1 MLNRPSKAVVT
12 RVVGIVGVLVALS
25 AFLMLSSVLP
35 DSALAHPHDPEQ
47 MHRGVGTDVEHIHFD
62 ENDEG
67 AVRTFMSTDP
77 ETGEAVD
84 WDITGTDGDDFRIS
98 ESGEL
103 TFKMSPDFEKP
114 VDGLDAD
121 NDGDFPDTGDE
132 ARDNVYRITVR
143 ATEQETPG
151 DPTGRALSTM
161 TNVIIVVNNMD
172 EDGMVELNYLQ
183 PEVGTEITAMLDDED
198 VVDTDTLKWEW
209 SVSKVTN
216 PDKDTE
222 AHWANATGTV
232 SLGTYIPTGVRD
244 PAITPRPTPNSV
256 TPVDEGEMLRAK
268 ASYTDSQGE
277 MKTAIGVSMYPVR
290 AEVNSDNDLVENAD
304 NGSPGFPDG
313 LDYTRSVPESTDMGM
328 DVGPAVVAQDPD
340 SDTLSYMLV
349 AVGPPNGMDV
359 GFFDV
364 NRVTGQLTVEK
375 MLDHEAEDGRPY
387 EATPP
392 ATAGEYK
399 VIVRATDPSGESDN
413 TTVTVT
419 VTDANDDPVIRGNEE
434 LSVMEQD
441 SDDGDDADSLPDK
454 PYTGGPD
461 MLVSQENTNANVY
474 RASDDDERGTI
485 SWGDVSRSG
494 FKEDDNDPEAEDWR
508 LFVISSTDLTE
519 EGEPR
524 AIRFIDPPD
533 YESPGDA
540 NRDNVY
546 KVTLV
551 AKDGG
556 RGGKDEFRVS
566 ILVMNEHEQ
575 GELTLVASG
584 NDPTQPVVGQPITA
598 MVSDPDGGIA
608 IVTWQ
613 WSRSDTKDGIYMPI
627 PGGATSATY
636 RPVSDADEGMYLR
649 ATATYLDTTSVMDD
663 PGTGTFDERVQ
674 ASVADAYTAT
684 TGDGSTNGDEKVYR
698 VMATTEKAVRV
709 GETDTTG
716 PPPDL
721 EPSAPVFSPV
731 SYTGTVYENSEVGS
745 LVMMSAMVSA
755 GEDQELMLD
764 PLDGDN
770 KYFTIDQHG
779 QIRVGEI
786 DFPAP
791 LPTGVEDVPTGATA
805 PDMEDPVLDYE
816 TRSTYRLVVSAENEG
831 GRSTANVVLSLMDRN
846 EHPYF
851 DKASRDLS
859 HNAIVHAE
867 DSTNRTVA
875 GLSATEPDE
884 DSLRWEVVG
893 TDNADFEIVQ
903 APDGDDGKDRVEL
916 RFKTGVRPDFERP
929 MDRMLD
935 LNFDGD
941 GDDGTDEDPAGDNK
955 YRITVRATEAATVG
969 MVPPRA
975 TELDLTIMVQD
986 AEETGEVQLNWRQ
999 PEVGTPITASLTDPD
1014 AVTTTEAD
1022 GRVPNGGVTYKWF
1035 KAKVRGQFIDH
1046 NIENVPDAGNG
1057 QWEPI
1062 DVANS
1067 GFDDH
1072 TYTPQGAIPD
1082 DPDSPVDESDVA
1094 DNVPVDEGWHLLAK
1108 ATYTSDTPPVHP
1120 VTAIGISEFPVRPD
1134 VHDNLNNSPDFSAAD
1149 TTREVLEDIDV
1160 DDPVGEVVDVDRNED
1175 IGDHLTYQLVRT
1187 SDTTTNNGGAADG
1200 NSAVV
1205 VDDLAFFYI
1214 DRDTGQIRVKKPLD
1228 FEAHDALGQAEYTV
1242 VVRAT
1247 DPSGEGMDDNS
1258 AGPDED
1264 ENRDDITV
1272 VITVTDV
1279 NEAPKVTDGYSIIKV
1294 KEMNESKELK
1304 DNGQYYI
1311 GLGNEALDAA
1321 PYTVTKNANNQNY
1334 YKKEDEDPVD
1344 SHDWP
1349 DNLIPGPDGQWF
1361 EYSTPT
1367 DGISRRLHFITPPD
1381 YEVPKDQ
1388 NGDNVYEVC
1397 VTAID
1402 NGDLVGCK
1410 MVRIEV
1416 QNVQEDGML
1425 TLMPTEPEEGDEV
1438 EAMLTDPDGEVVITD
1453 WKWAQNPASGGE
1465 FGGAT
1470 PKMGATMYK
1479 FRGELGKF
1487 VWAQVHYR
1495 DGASAVNDL
1504 VTALDERNDDPDT
1517 DTPTEQHKFQG
1528 RKDDGTVDNSDNSF
1542 HNSDEML
1549 SKVTDS
1555 AVQALSGGPPTP
1567 DPDDTTTD
1575 PSGPPSV
1582 IDIQREVPENTPST
1596 GYVGIPLEM
1605 AVFADESGMV
1615 RTMTGADANVFV
1627 FAEDVDTHN
1636 GNEGYYDGALTP
1648 TPDALDDKMGQL
1660 ALAPVNHLD
1669 FEASKNDY
1677 IITFSDDAADSDV
1690 YRVTIRVTDVNE
1702 APSMPEEA
1710 RGGINITGP
1719 SNISRYDEDRMDVV
1733 ADYGTT
1739 GGDSMATVTWALSG
1753 GDMDDLSINSDGEL
1767 TFDMVPDFENPMD
1780 SAMNNIYSVTVEA
1793 EQGTNHD
1800 SVFVTVTVGNVDE
1813 DGVVTVDPM
1822 GRPAVDREITAMLE
1836 DADGV
1841 MGTVMWQWAS
1851 ADAMGGTYTDIDMA
1865 TMYTYTP
1872 MAGAEDDDMD
1882 MGDVGMYLRVTATYE
1897 DGEGRGKMAMLE
1909 LMGAVTDELSF
1920 DADVIERMVAED
1932 AMAGDNVG
1940 EPVMAAGGLAS
1951 QLTYSL
1957 DGADASSFTIDVMGQ
1972 IMVGTGT
1979 DLDYETKV
1987 TYTVMVTARGTA
1999 DDGTV
2004 EVAMTTVTVTVT
2016 NVDEDETVGPEPDGG
2031 ILAMYDANDN
2041 SLIERSE
2048 AVDAVLDFLILNEIT
2063 RDQAIEVVTAFI
2075 LQTAV
2080 P

>member
-1 MLNRPSKAVVT
+1 MLNRPSKAAVT
-12 RVVGIVGVLVALS
+12 WIVGIVGALVALS

-35 DSALAHPHDPEQ
+35 DSALAHPHDPVQ
-47 MHRGVGTDVEHIHFD
+47 MHRGVGTDVEHIHYD
-62 ENDEG
+62 ENG
-67 AVRTFMSTDP
+67 MGPVRTFMSTDP
-77 ETGEAVD
+77 ETGDAVD

-151 DPTGRALSTM
+151 DPTGRALSTE

-183 PEVGTEITAMLDDED
+183 PEVGTPITAMLDDED
-198 VVDTDTLKWEW
+198 RGETSGAITWQW
-209 SVSKVTN
+209 GVSKVTK
-216 PDKDTE
+216 PDKDTDGD
-222 AHWANATGTV
+222 WAVVDGETGSTF
-232 SLGTYIPTGVRD
+232 
-244 PAITPRPTPNSV
+244 TPRGDRDNEIILTGADTDPGKRI
-256 TPVDEGEMLRAK
+256 DEGEFIRARATYPDTTGGADK
-268 ASYTDSQGE
+268 V
-277 MKTAIGVSMYPVR
+277 AIGVSMYPVR
-290 AEVNSDNDLVENAD
+290 AEVNSDNDGVENAD

-328 DVGPAVVAQDPD
+328 DVGPAVVAQDPN

-359 GFFDV
+359 DFFDV
-364 NRVTGQLTVEK
+364 NRATGQVTVEK

-387 EATPP
+387 DATQP

-399 VIVRATDPSGESDN
+399 VIVRATDPSGESDD
-413 TTVTVT
+413 TTVTIT
-419 VTDANDDPVIRGNEE
+419 VTDANDEPVIRGNEE
-434 LSVMEQD
+434 LRVMEQD

-461 MLVSQENTNANVY
+461 MLISQANNNANVY

-485 SWGDVSRSG
+485 RWGEGSRSG
-494 FKEDDNDPEAEDWR
+494 FKEDDNDPEAEDWE
-508 LFVISSTDLTE
+508 LFVLSSTDLTE

-533 YESPGDA
+533 YESPADA

-551 AKDGG
+551 AKDGSP
-556 RGGKDEFRVS
+556 GGKDEFRVS
-566 ILVMNEHEQ
+566 IIVMNEHEQ

-584 NDPTQPVVGQPITA
+584 DDPTQPVVGQPITA
-598 MVSDPDGGIA
+598 MVGDPDGGIA

-613 WSRSDTKDGIYMPI
+613 WSRSDTKDGTYMPI
-627 PGGATSATY
+627 PGATSATY
-636 RPVSDADEGMYLR
+636 KPASDADQGMYLR
-649 ATATYLDTTSVMDD
+649 ATATYLDTTSDMDD
-663 PGTGTFDERVQ
+663 PDTGTFDERVQ
-674 ASVADAYTAT
+674 KSATDAYTAT

-709 GETDTTG
+709 KEPDPTTTEPDTG
-716 PPPDL
+716 
-721 EPSAPVFSPV
+721 PSAPVFSPV

-745 LVMMSAMVSA
+745 LVMMSTMVSA

-770 KYFTIDQHG
+770 KYFAIDRHG
-779 QIRVGEI
+779 QIRVGEV

-816 TRSTYRLVVSAENEG
+816 TRSTYRLVVSAENDV
-831 GRSTANVVLSLMDRN
+831 GRSTANVVLSLIDRN

-851 DKASRDLS
+851 DKTSRDLS
-859 HNAIVHAE
+859 DNAIGHDE
-867 DSTNRTVA
+867 NSPNRTVT
-875 GLSATEPDE
+875 GLAATEPDG

-893 TDNADFEIVQ
+893 TDSADFEIVQ

-916 RFKTGVRPDFERP
+916 RFKPGDPPDFERP
-929 MDRMLD
+929 MDRLLD
-935 LNFDGD
+935 LNFD
-941 GDDGTDEDPAGDNK
+941 DDGADGADEDPAGDNK

-975 TELDLTIMVQD
+975 TELDLTIMVLD
-986 AEETGEVQLNWRQ
+986 VEEPGEVQLNWRQ

-1014 AVTTTEAD
+1014 AVTATEAD
-1022 GRVPNGGVTYKWF
+1022 GRVPSDDVTYKWF
-1035 KAKVRGQFIDH
+1035 KAKVRGQFIEH
-1046 NIENVPDAGNG
+1046 NIENVPDEGNR

-1062 DVANS
+1062 DVPNS
-1067 GFDDH
+1067 GFDDP

-1082 DPDSPVDESDVA
+1082 DPNTPQVESDVA
-1094 DNVPVDEGWHLLAK
+1094 DNDPVDERWHLLAK
-1108 ATYTSDTPPVHP
+1108 ATYTSDTPDGDQ
-1120 VTAIGISEFPVRPD
+1120 VTAIGISEFPVRAD
-1134 VHDNLNNSPDFSAAD
+1134 VHDNSNNSPDFTAAE
-1149 TTREVLEDIDV
+1149 TTREVMEDIKEHA
-1160 DDPVGEVVDVDRNED
+1160 PVGEVVDVDKNED
-1175 IGDHLTYQLVRT
+1175 RGDELTYQLVRS
-1187 SDTTTNNGGAADG
+1187 SDITNNNGGADDG

-1205 VDDLAFFYI
+1205 VEDLAFFYI

-1228 FEAHDALGQAEYTV
+1228 FEAHNPLGPTEYTV

-1247 DPSGEGMDDNS
+1247 DPSGEGMDDDT
-1258 AGPDED
+1258 AGPDEE

-1272 VITVTDV
+1272 VITVKDV
-1279 NEAPKVTDGYSIIKV
+1279 PEAPKVTDGYSIIQV
-1294 KEMNESKELK
+1294 DEMNESKEPK
-1304 DNGQYYI
+1304 DNGQYYT
-1311 GLGNEALDAA
+1311 GLGNTALDAA
-1321 PYTVTKNANNQNY
+1321 PYTITENANKQNY
-1334 YKKEDEDPVD
+1334 YKKEDEDRVD

-1349 DNLIPGPDGQWF
+1349 DDPKIPGPDGEWF
-1361 EYSTPT
+1361 EYSMPT
-1367 DGISRRLHFITPPD
+1367 DGISRRLHFKTPPD
-1381 YEVPKDQ
+1381 YEKPKDK

-1402 NGDLVGCK
+1402 NANLSGCK

-1416 QNVQEDGML
+1416 RNVPEDGML
-1425 TLMPTEPEEGDEV
+1425 TLMPTEPEKGDEV
-1438 EAMLTDPDGEVVITD
+1438 EAMLKDPDGEVVITD
-1453 WKWAQNPASGGE
+1453 WKWAQNAASGGE

-1470 PKMGATMYK
+1470 PEMGATMYK
-1479 FRGELGKF
+1479 FRGELGNF

-1495 DGASAVNDL
+1495 DGASVVDHP
-1504 VTALDERNDDPDT
+1504 VTALDERNDDPG
-1517 DTPTEQHKFQG
+1517 TPGDTEQHKFPG
-1528 RKDDGTVDNSDNSF
+1528 RNDDDTLH

-1555 AVQALSGGPPTP
+1555 AVQALSGGPPVP
-1567 DPDDTTTD
+1567 DPDDTTTA

-1582 IDIQREVPENTPST
+1582 IDIQRMVPENTPST

-1605 AVFADESGMV
+1605 AVFADKDRMD

-1627 FAEDVDTHN
+1627 FAEHVDTPD
-1636 GNEGYYDGALTP
+1636 GEEGYYDEALTP
-1648 TPDALDDKMGQL
+1648 TPDAMDDKRGQL
-1660 ALAPVNHLD
+1660 ALAPVNDLD
-1669 FEASKNDY
+1669 FEASKNAY
-1677 IITFSDDAADSDV
+1677 IIEFSDNAANSDV

-1719 SNISRYDEDRMDVV
+1719 SNISRYDEGRMDVV

-1739 GGDSMATVTWALSG
+1739 GGDSMATVTWTLSG
-1753 GDMDDLSINSDGEL
+1753 DDMDDLSINSDGEL

-1780 SAMNNIYSVTVEA
+1780 SAMNNIYTITVEA
-1793 EQGTNHD
+1793 EQGTNYD
-1800 SVFVTVTVGNVDE
+1800 SVFVTVTVGNME
-1813 DGVVTVDPM
+1813 EPGMVTVDPM
-1822 GRPAVDREITAMLE
+1822 GRPAVDGEITAMLE
-1836 DADGV
+1836 DPDGV

-1865 TMYTYTP
+1865 TMHTYTP
-1872 MAGAEDDDMD
+1872 MGGAEDDD
-1882 MGDVGMYLRVTATYE
+1882 VGMYLQVTAEYE

-1957 DGADASSFTIDVMGQ
+1957 GGADASSFTIDNMGQ

-1979 DLDYETKV
+1979 VLDYETKV

-1999 DDGTV
+1999 DDGTA

-2016 NVDEDETVGPEPDGG
+2016 NVDETVGPEPDGG
-2031 ILAMYDANDN
+2031 ILAMYDANN
-2041 SLIERSE
+2041 NRLIERSE
-2048 AVDAVLDFLILNEIT
+2048 AVDAVLDYLLIRKVIT
-2063 RDQAIEVVTAFI
+2063 RDQAIEVVTAYI
-2075 LQTAV
+2075 LETAV

>member
-1 MLNRPSKAVVT
+1 MLNRPSKAVVI
-12 RVVGIVGVLVALS
+12 RVVGIVGTLVALS
-25 AFLMLSSVLP
+25 AFLMLSSALP

-47 MHRGVGTDVEHIHFD
+47 THLGVVGTDVEHIHYD
-62 ENDEG
+62 ENG
-67 AVRTFMSTDP
+67 MGPVRTFMSTDP
-77 ETGEAVD
+77 ETGDAVD
-84 WDITGTDGDDFRIS
+84 WDITGTDADDFWIS

-103 TFKMSPDFEKP
+103 TFKMSPDYEKP
-114 VDGLDAD
+114 VDGLDANNNGD
-121 NDGDFPDTGDE
+121 FTDDGDVEP
-132 ARDNVYRITVR
+132 DNVYEITVR

-151 DPTGRALSTM
+151 DPMGRALSAETK
-161 TNVIIVVNNMD
+161 VIILVNNMD

-183 PEVGTEITAMLDDED
+183 PEVGTKITAMLDDED
-198 VVDTDTLKWEW
+198 RGETSGAITWQW
-209 SVSKVTN
+209 GVSKVTN
-216 PDKDTE
+216 PDKDTDE
-222 AHWANATGTV
+222 HWAVVDGETESTF
-232 SLGTYIPTGVRD
+232 
-244 PAITPRPTPNSV
+244 TPRGDRDNEIEL
-256 TPVDEGEMLRAK
+256 PVGDTDPGRPIDEGEFIRARATYPDTTGGADK
-268 ASYTDSQGE
+268 V
-277 MKTAIGVSMYPVR
+277 AIGVSMHPVR
-290 AEVNSDNDLVENAD
+290 AEVNSDNDGVGNAD

-313 LDYTRSVPESTDMGM
+313 QDYTRSVPESTDMGM
-328 DVGPAVVAQDPD
+328 DVGAAVEAVDPQQD
-340 SDTLSYMLV
+340 DTLSYELV
-349 AVGPPNGMDV
+349 AAPAPNDRDA
-359 GFFDV
+359 GFFKID
-364 NRVTGQLTVEK
+364 RAMGQISLAK
-375 MLDHEAEDGRPY
+375 MLDHEAEDGRDYDDTAPD
-387 EATPP
+387 

-399 VIVRATDPSGESDN
+399 VIVMVTDPSGESAQ
-413 TTVTVT
+413 VTVT
-419 VTDANDDPVIRGNEE
+419 ITATEANDDPVIRGNEE
-434 LSVMEQD
+434 LEVMEQD

-454 PYTGGPD
+454 RYTGGPN
-461 MLVSQENTNANVY
+461 MLVSQDNSNANVY
-474 RASDDDERGTI
+474 RASDDDEFGTI
-485 SWGDVSRSG
+485 RWRDVSRSG

-508 LFVISSTDLTE
+508 LFVLSSTGLTG

-524 AIRFIDPPD
+524 AIRFINPPD
-533 YESPGDA
+533 YESPADA

-551 AKDGG
+551 ATDGG

-566 ILVMNEHEQ
+566 IFVRNELEQ
-575 GELTLVASG
+575 GELTLTASG
-584 NDPTQPVVGQPITA
+584 IDPAQPVVRQRITA
-598 MVSDPDGGIA
+598 MVGDPDGGIA

-613 WSRSDTKDGIYMPI
+613 WSRSETKDGTYMPI
-627 PGGATSATY
+627 PGATSDTY
-636 RPVSDADEGMYLR
+636 EPVSNADEGMFLR
-649 ATATYLDTTSVMDD
+649 ATATYLDTTSDMDD
-663 PGTGTFDERVQ
+663 PDTGNVDERVQ
-674 ASVADAYTAT
+674 DSATDAYTAI
-684 TGDGSTNGDEKVYR
+684 TGDGSAEGVDKVYR

-709 GETDTTG
+709 GKPDTTG

-721 EPSAPVFSPV
+721 DPPAPVFSPV
-731 SYTGTVYENSEVGS
+731 SYTGTVYENSEVDS

-755 GEDQELMLD
+755 GEDQKLMLD

-770 KYFTIDQHG
+770 RYFTIDPHG
-779 QIRVGEI
+779 QIRVREM
-786 DFPAP
+786 DFPAT
-791 LPTGVEDVPTGATA
+791 LPTGVEDVPNGATA

-831 GRSTANVVLSLMDRN
+831 GRSTANVFLSLMDRN

-851 DKASRDLS
+851 DKVSRGLS
-859 HNAIVHAE
+859 DNAIYYTE
-867 DSTNRTVA
+867 NSTNRTVT
-875 GLSATEPDE
+875 GLAATEPDG

-893 TDNADFEIVQ
+893 TDSADFEIVQ
-903 APDGDDGKDRVEL
+903 APDGDDRKDRVEL

-929 MDRMLD
+929 MDRLLD
-935 LNFDGD
+935 LDLDGA
-941 GDDGTDEDPAGDNK
+941 GTATGEDLPGDNK
-955 YRITVRATEAATVG
+955 YRITVRATEKATVG

-975 TELDLTIMVQD
+975 DELHLTIMVQD
-986 AEETGEVQLNWRQ
+986 AEEPGEVQLNWLQ

-1014 AVTTTEAD
+1014 AVTAAEAD
-1022 GRVPNGGVTYKWF
+1022 GRVTSGVTKWF
-1035 KAKVRGQFIDH
+1035 RAKVRGRFIDRS
-1046 NIENVPDAGNG
+1046 IKTVPDEGNE

-1062 DVANS
+1062 LVVGS
-1067 GFDDH
+1067 GFGDP

-1082 DPDSPVDESDVA
+1082 DPNTPQVESEVPGND
-1094 DNVPVDEGWHLLAK
+1094 PVDEGWHLLAK
-1108 ATYTSDTPPVHP
+1108 ATYTSDIPDGGPVF
-1120 VTAIGISEFPVRPD
+1120 AIGISEFPVRAD
-1134 VHDNLNNSPDFSAAD
+1134 VHDNSNNSPDFSAARI
-1149 TTREVLEDIDV
+1149 TREVPEDIDV
-1160 DDPVGEVVDVDRNED
+1160 DDLVGEVVEVDTNED
-1175 IGDHLTYQLVRT
+1175 SGDHLTYELVRSDQT
-1187 SDTTTNNGGAADG
+1187 SNNDGGADDG
-1200 NSAVV
+1200 NTDVDT
-1205 VDDLAFFYI
+1205 DDLAFFYI

-1228 FEAHDALGQAEYTV
+1228 FEAHGALGPAEYTV

-1247 DPSGEGMDDNS
+1247 DPSGEGMDTNS
-1258 AGPDED
+1258 TGDDEE

-1279 NEAPKVTDGYSIIKV
+1279 NEAPKVTDGYSIIQV
-1294 KEMNESKELK
+1294 NEMNESKETK
-1304 DNGQYYI
+1304 DGAAYYI
-1311 GLGNEALDAA
+1311 GLGNEDADNDGVVDEE
-1321 PYTVTKNANNQNY
+1321 YNKQNY
-1334 YKKEDEDPVD
+1334 YRKYDEDLVD

-1349 DNLIPGPDGQWF
+1349 DNLIPGPDGRWF
-1361 EYSTPT
+1361 RYSTPT

-1381 YEVPKDQ
+1381 YEDPKDE

-1402 NGDLVGCK
+1402 NGDLSGCK

-1416 QNVQEDGML
+1416 RNVQEDGML
-1425 TLMPTEPEEGDEV
+1425 TLMPTEPEEEDEV

-1453 WKWAQNPASGGE
+1453 WKWAQNTASGGE
-1465 FGGAT
+1465 FGSAT
-1470 PKMGATMYK
+1470 PEMGATMYK

-1517 DTPTEQHKFQG
+1517 DTKTEQHKFQG
-1528 RKDDGTVDNSDNSF
+1528 LKDDGTVDNSDNLF

-1549 SKVTDS
+1549 SIVTDS
-1555 AVQALSGGPPTP
+1555 AVQAPV
-1567 DPDDTTTD
+1567 DPSTAPGRDDTTTE

-1582 IDIQREVPENTPST
+1582 IDIQRMVPENTPST
-1596 GYVGIPLEM
+1596 GYVGMPLKM
-1605 AVFADESGMV
+1605 AIFANEDGMV
-1615 RTMTGADANVFV
+1615 RTMTGADANVFM
-1627 FAEDVDTHN
+1627 FAEDADGGADETK
-1636 GNEGYYDGALTP
+1636 GYYDVDLAPSPELQEN
-1648 TPDALDDKMGQL
+1648 DKMGQL
-1660 ALAPVNHLD
+1660 ALVVVNQLD

-1677 IITFSDDAADSDV
+1677 IIEFSDNAADSDV
-1690 YRVTIRVTDVNE
+1690 YRVTILVTDVNE
-1702 APSMPEEA
+1702 APSMPEKA

-1719 SNISRYDEDRMDVV
+1719 SNISRYEEGRMDVV

-1753 GDMDDLSINSDGEL
+1753 DDMDDLSINSEGEL

-1800 SVFVTVTVGNVDE
+1800 SVFVTVTVGNVNE

-1851 ADAMGGTYTDIDMA
+1851 ANVMGGTYTDIDMA
-1865 TMYTYTP
+1865 IMNTYTP
-1872 MAGAEDDDMD
+1872 MGGADDD
-1882 MGDVGMYLRVTATYE
+1882 DVGMYLRVTAEYE
-1897 DGEGRGKMAMLE
+1897 DGEGRGKMAMLD

-1920 DADVIERMVAED
+1920 DSDMIERMVAED

-1972 IMVGTGT
+1972 IIVGTGT

-1999 DDGTV
+1999 DDGTT

-2016 NVDEDETVGPEPDGG
+2016 NVDETVGPEPDGG

-2041 SLIERSE
+2041 NLIERSE
-2048 AVDAVLDFLILNEIT
+2048 AVNAVLDFLVRNEIT
-2063 RDQAIEVVTAFI
+2063 RDQAIEVVTAYI
-2075 LQTAV
+2075 LQTAL